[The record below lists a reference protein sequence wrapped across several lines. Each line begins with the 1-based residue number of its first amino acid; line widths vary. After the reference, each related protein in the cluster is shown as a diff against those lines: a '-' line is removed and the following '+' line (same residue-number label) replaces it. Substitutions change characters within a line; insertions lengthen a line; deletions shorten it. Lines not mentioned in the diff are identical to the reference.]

1 MKGILNMKK
10 LKWLTILTSLI
21 LALGSMGAAR
31 AEIIPPYGE
40 GQVGLQAVV
49 LCNELTVRQE
59 SSAGSDAVQTLKFG
73 ERIIVQPQTS
83 GWARCFLSD
92 SEDEGPAGWVNEGYI
107 AIDPAWYRTEEKTPV
122 YAWNDASAPKV
133 ALLDEDVTLPIL
145 KVEGDWLI
153 VSLRGAVGCIY
164 AQNGA
169 AEATEPAES
178 TVDGRQDGERF
189 EDTIALE
196 GMEETAQYEHIV
208 NSAMGI
214 EMDYDYE
221 IFERH
226 SDFDRE
232 RFVSRYD
239 NSVEPLD
246 YFEVKYCADDADAMS
261 ESISEALSAEYD
273 IIQESWTLDRA
284 GNCTRIDVTTLKG
297 QNLMPEITQTVYVI
311 PAGDGCIVAT
321 AHMAIESSEG
331 LGARISY
338 IMDTLVITE

>member
-10 LKWLTILTSLI
+10 LKWLTILTALI
-21 LALGSMGAAR
+21 LAFGSMGAAR

-40 GQVGLQAVV
+40 GQIGLQAVV
-49 LCNELTVRQE
+49 LCNELTVRRE
-59 SSAGSDAVQTLKFG
+59 ANAGSDAVQTLKYG
-73 ERIIVQPQTS
+73 ERIIVQPETG

-92 SEDEGPAGWVNEGYI
+92 SVDRGPAGWVNEDYL
-107 AIDPAWYRTEEKTPV
+107 AIDPAWYRTEGKTPV

-133 ALLDEDVTLPIL
+133 ALLDKDVTLPIL

-164 AQNGA
+164 VQNGT
-169 AEATEPAES
+169 AEAAASAES
-178 TVDGRQDGERF
+178 TANGRKDGERF
-189 EDTIALE
+189 EDTIMLE
-196 GMEETAQYEHIV
+196 GMEETVQYEHIV
-208 NSAMGI
+208 NSSMGI

-221 IFERH
+221 IFERQ
-226 SDFDRE
+226 SESDRE

-246 YFEVKYCADDADAMS
+246 YFEVRYCADDADAMS
-261 ESISEALSAEYD
+261 ESISEALSSEYD
-273 IIQESWTLDRA
+273 IVRENWALDRA
-284 GNCTRIDVTTLKG
+284 GDCTRINVTTLKG
-297 QNLMPEITQTVYVI
+297 QNLMPEIMQTVYVI

-331 LGARISY
+331 LGARISHM
-338 IMDTLVITE
+338 MDTLVIKE

>member
-1 MKGILNMKK
+1 MKK
-10 LKWLTILTSLI
+10 FKWLTILTALI
-21 LALGSMGAAR
+21 LALGSIVTAR

-40 GQVGLQAVV
+40 GQIGLQALV
-49 LCNELTVRQE
+49 LCNELTVRQKP
-59 SSAGSDAVQTLKFG
+59 SAGSDAVQTLKYG
-73 ERIIVQPQTS
+73 ERIIVQPQTG

-92 SEDEGPAGWVNEGYI
+92 SVDEGPVGWVNEDYL

-122 YAWNDASAPKV
+122 YAWDDASAPKV
-133 ALLDEDVTLPIL
+133 ALLDKDVSLPIL
-145 KVEGDWLI
+145 KVEGEWLI
-153 VSLRGAVGCIY
+153 VSLRGAVGFIY

-169 AEATEPAES
+169 AEADAPAEP
-178 TVDGRQDGERF
+178 TAGGRQDGERF
-189 EDTIALE
+189 EDTIVLE
-196 GMEETAQYEHIV
+196 GMEETVQYEHIV

-226 SDFDRE
+226 SESDRE

-239 NSVEPLD
+239 NSAEPLN
-246 YFEVKYCADDADAMS
+246 YFEVKYCADDADVMS

-273 IIQESWTLDRA
+273 IIRENWMLDCA
-284 GNCTRIDVTTLKG
+284 GDCTRIDVATLKG
-297 QNLMPEITQTVYVI
+297 QNVMPEIMQTVYVI

-321 AHMAIESSEG
+321 AHMTIESSEG